1 MSRIKFRTDIN
12 GLRCY
17 AVLLVVLFHFGIQGF
32 GSGFIGVDV
41 FFVVSG
47 YLMSAMI
54 IPGVLNKD
62 FRLFDFYIARAV
74 RIIPSI
80 ILLVIVFYA
89 ISFQFAPPDMF
100 KDFSKYAIKSLLF
113 TSNIEY
119 LKLANG
125 YFTGDSHS
133 NFLLHT
139 WSLSVEWQFY
149 LVYPLIIMLTGK
161 LTRSLKAISVVLSLI
176 LVISLFS
183 SIFYATIDSSFN
195 FYMLPTRAWEMT
207 IGGIVFI
214 TSQKN
219 IDRLP
224 LFRIAVI
231 LLLIS
236 ACVNYDIK
244 LWPGYAAIL
253 PVVATAL
260 ILFSCNKN
268 SILLNNKV
276 AQLIGSASYSIY
288 LWHWPLFVTLSYFEL
303 LADTKC
309 RLLSGF
315 ASIVVGILVYML
327 FEKRASKWLKKRNK
341 KQIVAS
347 ILIPALLCISVFDY
361 TRSHSGFLWRGGDK
375 YQKVSAEIV
384 LPSPSNGWCFYAIA
398 SDKKLKLG
406 ENGVTCHVGN
416 TDSKKNA
423 VLFGDSFA
431 GHYIPFWDSVG
442 KQVGLNINPITTN
455 WCSPSVGREFMGPKT
470 SIAYKQC
477 MFNREYFA
485 KNFEK
490 YDYLIFSGAWS
501 YIVSNAESLR
511 NVEALI
517 KMAHGTGK
525 RIIIMDEPYQFEA
538 NIGELYKKS
547 IWDRRQ
553 FDITKYLVNGK
564 NAKQKEVDTI
574 LTALTAGN
582 KNTIFL
588 SRSMLFS
595 ETQTNGSGVPY
606 SLDGEHIS
614 VIGSLSAAEYF
625 IKGNNF
631 HRLVNFLQ

>member
-113 TSNIEY
+113 ISNIEY

-309 RLLSGF
+309 RLLSAF

-517 KMAHGTGK
+517 KMAQGTGK

>member
-309 RLLSGF
+309 RLLSAF

-341 KQIVAS
+341 KQMVAS

-517 KMAHGTGK
+517 KMAQGTGK

>member
-309 RLLSGF
+309 RLLSAF

>member
-1 MSRIKFRTDIN
+1 MSRIRFRTDIN

-41 FFVVSG
+41 FFVLSG

-62 FRLFDFYIARAV
+62 FKLFDFYIARAV

-100 KDFSKYAIKSLLF
+100 KDFSKYAMKSLLF

-149 LVYPLIIMLTGK
+149 LVYPLIIMLTGR
-161 LTRSLKAISVVLSLI
+161 LTRSLKAISVVLSLV
-176 LVISLFS
+176 LVISLLA

-207 IGGIVFI
+207 IGGVVFI
-214 TSQKN
+214 ASQKN
-219 IDRLP
+219 IVRLP

-260 ILFSCNKN
+260 ILFSCNQN

-303 LADTKC
+303 LAGTKS
-309 RLLSGF
+309 RLLSAF
-315 ASIVVGILVYML
+315 ASVVVGIVVYML
-327 FEKRASKWLKKRNK
+327 FEQRASKWLKKRNK

-347 ILIPALLCISVFDY
+347 ILIPALLCIILFDY
-361 TRSHSGFLWRGGDK
+361 TRSHSGFLWRGGEQ

-431 GHYIPFWDSVG
+431 GQYIPFWDSVG
-442 KQVGLNINPITTN
+442 KQIGVNINPITTN
-455 WCSPSVGREFMGPKT
+455 WCSPSVGKEFMGPKT

-485 KNFEK
+485 KNIEQ

-517 KMAHGTGK
+517 KMAQGTGK
-525 RIIIMDEPYQFEA
+525 RIIIMDEPYQFEV
-538 NIGELYKKS
+538 NIGESYKKS
-547 IWDRRQ
+547 VWDRRQ
-553 FDITKYLVNGK
+553 FEITKYLVNGK

-574 LTALTAGN
+574 LTALAAGHE
-582 KNTIFL
+582 NTLFL
-588 SRSMLFS
+588 SRNMLFS
-595 ETQTNGSGVPY
+595 ETQTNESGVPY

-625 IKGNNF
+625 IKGNNY

>member
-89 ISFQFAPPDMF
+89 VSFQFAPPDMF

-309 RLLSGF
+309 RLLSAF

-517 KMAHGTGK
+517 KMAQGTGK

>member
-309 RLLSGF
+309 RLLSAF

-517 KMAHGTGK
+517 KMAQGTGK

>member
-309 RLLSGF
+309 RLLSAF

-517 KMAHGTGK
+517 KMAQGTGK

-606 SLDGEHIS
+606 SLDGEHVS

>member
-113 TSNIEY
+113 ISNIEY

-309 RLLSGF
+309 RLLSAF

-511 NVEALI
+511 NVKALI
-517 KMAHGTGK
+517 KMAQGTGK

>member
-1 MSRIKFRTDIN
+1 MSRIRFRTDIN

-41 FFVVSG
+41 FFVLSG

-62 FRLFDFYIARAV
+62 FKLFDFYIARAV

-100 KDFSKYAIKSLLF
+100 KDFSKYAMKSLLF

-149 LVYPLIIMLTGK
+149 LVYPLIIMLTGW
-161 LTRSLKAISVVLSLI
+161 LTRSLKAISVVLSLV
-176 LVISLFS
+176 LVISLLA

-207 IGGIVFI
+207 IGGVVFI
-214 TSQKN
+214 ALQKN
-219 IDRLP
+219 IVRLP
-224 LFRIAVI
+224 LFRVAVI

-260 ILFSCNKN
+260 ILFSCNQN

-303 LADTKC
+303 LAGTKS
-309 RLLSGF
+309 RLLSAF
-315 ASIVVGILVYML
+315 ASVVVGIVVYML
-327 FEKRASKWLKKRNK
+327 FEQRASKWLKKRNK
-341 KQIVAS
+341 KQIAAS
-347 ILIPALLCISVFDY
+347 ILIPALLCIILFDY
-361 TRSHSGFLWRGGDK
+361 TRSHSGFLWRGGEQ

-431 GHYIPFWDSVG
+431 GQYIPFWDSVG
-442 KQVGLNINPITTN
+442 KQIGVNINPITTN
-455 WCSPSVGREFMGPKT
+455 WCSPSVGKEFMGPKT

-477 MFNREYFA
+477 MFNREYFS
-485 KNFEK
+485 KNIEQ

-517 KMAHGTGK
+517 KMAQGTGK
-525 RIIIMDEPYQFEA
+525 RIIIMDEPYQFEV

-547 IWDRRQ
+547 VWDRRQ
-553 FDITKYLVNGK
+553 FQITKYLVNGK
-564 NAKQKEVDTI
+564 NEKQKEVDTI
-574 LTALTAGN
+574 LTALAAGHE
-582 KNTIFL
+582 NTLFL
-588 SRSMLFS
+588 SRNMLFS
-595 ETQTNGSGVPY
+595 ETQTNESGVPY

-625 IKGNNF
+625 IKGNNY

>member
-1 MSRIKFRTDIN
+1 MSRIRFRTDIN

-41 FFVVSG
+41 FFVLSG

-62 FRLFDFYIARAV
+62 FKLFDFYIARAV

-100 KDFSKYAIKSLLF
+100 KDFSKYAMKSLLF

-149 LVYPLIIMLTGK
+149 LVYPLIIMLTGW
-161 LTRSLKAISVVLSLI
+161 LTRSLKAISVVLSLV
-176 LVISLFS
+176 LVISLLA

-207 IGGIVFI
+207 IGGVVFI
-214 TSQKN
+214 ALQKN
-219 IDRLP
+219 IVRLP
-224 LFRIAVI
+224 LFRVAVI

-260 ILFSCNKN
+260 ILFSCNQN

-303 LADTKC
+303 LAGTKS
-309 RLLSGF
+309 RLLSAF
-315 ASIVVGILVYML
+315 ASVVVGIVVYML
-327 FEKRASKWLKKRNK
+327 FEQRASKWLKKRNK
-341 KQIVAS
+341 KQIAAS
-347 ILIPALLCISVFDY
+347 ILIPALLCIILFDY
-361 TRSHSGFLWRGGDK
+361 TRSHSGFLWRGGEQ

-431 GHYIPFWDSVG
+431 GQYIPFWDSVG
-442 KQVGLNINPITTN
+442 KQIGVNINPITTN
-455 WCSPSVGREFMGPKT
+455 WCSPSVGKEFMGPKT

-477 MFNREYFA
+477 MLNREYFS
-485 KNFEK
+485 KNIEQ

-517 KMAHGTGK
+517 KMAQGTGK
-525 RIIIMDEPYQFEA
+525 RIIIMDEPYQFEV

-547 IWDRRQ
+547 VWDRRQ
-553 FDITKYLVNGK
+553 FQITKYLVNGK
-564 NAKQKEVDTI
+564 NEKQKEVDTI
-574 LTALTAGN
+574 LTALAAGHE
-582 KNTIFL
+582 NTLFL
-588 SRSMLFS
+588 SRNMLFS
-595 ETQTNGSGVPY
+595 ETQTNESGVPY

-625 IKGNNF
+625 IKGNNY

>member
-54 IPGVLNKD
+54 IPGVLSKD
-62 FRLFDFYIARAV
+62 FKLLDFYIARAV

-80 ILLVIVFYA
+80 ILLVVVFYA

-100 KDFSKYAIKSLLF
+100 KDFSKYAMKSLLF
-113 TSNIEY
+113 ISNIEY

-149 LVYPLIIMLTGK
+149 LIYPLIIMLTGK

-176 LVISLFS
+176 LVISLLA

-214 TSQKN
+214 ASQKN
-219 IDRLP
+219 IVRLP

-260 ILFSCNKN
+260 ILFSCNQN
-268 SILLNNKV
+268 SLLLNNKV

-303 LADTKC
+303 LADTKS
-309 RLLSGF
+309 RLLSAF
-315 ASIVVGILVYML
+315 ASVVVGIVVYML
-327 FEKRASKWLKKRNK
+327 FEQRASKWLKKRNK

-347 ILIPALLCISVFDY
+347 IFIPALLCITLFDY
-361 TRSHSGFLWRGGDK
+361 TRSHSGFLWRGGEQ

-384 LPSPSNGWCFYAIA
+384 LPSPGNGWCFYAIA

-442 KQVGLNINPITTN
+442 KQIGVNINPITTN

-477 MFNREYFA
+477 MFNREYFS
-485 KNFEK
+485 KNIEK
-490 YDYLIFSGAWS
+490 YDYIIFSGAWS
-501 YIVSNAESLR
+501 YIVSDTESLR

-517 KMAHGTGK
+517 KMAQGTGK
-525 RIIIMDEPYQFEA
+525 RIIIMDEPYLFEV

-574 LTALTAGN
+574 LTALAAGN
-582 KNTIFL
+582 ENTLFL
-588 SRSMLFS
+588 RRNMLFS
-595 ETQTNGSGVPY
+595 ETQTNESGVPY

-625 IKGNNF
+625 IKGNNY

>member
-309 RLLSGF
+309 RLLSAF

-384 LPSPSNGWCFYAIA
+384 LPSPTNGWCFYAIA

-517 KMAHGTGK
+517 KMAQGTGK

>member
-309 RLLSGF
+309 RLLSAF

-511 NVEALI
+511 NVKALI
-517 KMAHGTGK
+517 KMAQGTGK

>member
-41 FFVVSG
+41 FFVVFG

-309 RLLSGF
+309 RLLSAF

-517 KMAHGTGK
+517 KMAQGTGK

-606 SLDGEHIS
+606 SLDGEHVS

>member
-1 MSRIKFRTDIN
+1 MSRISFRTDIN

-32 GSGFIGVDV
+32 SSGFIGVDI

-62 FRLFDFYIARAV
+62 FKLIDFYIARAV

-80 ILLVIVFYA
+80 ILLVVVFYV
-89 ISFQFAPPDMF
+89 ISFQFAPPEMF
-100 KDFSKYAIKSLLF
+100 RSYSKYAMKSLLF

-161 LTRSLKAISVVLSLI
+161 LCRSLKAISVVLSL
-176 LVISLFS
+176 LLSISLLT

-207 IGGIVFI
+207 LGGIIFVV
-214 TSQKN
+214 SQKN
-219 IDRLP
+219 IIRLR
-224 LFRIAVI
+224 LFGIAVF
-231 LLLIS
+231 LLLVS

-260 ILFSCNKN
+260 ILYSGNQN
-268 SILLNNKV
+268 SPLLNNKV
-276 AQLIGSASYSIY
+276 AQTIGSASYSIY

-303 LADTKC
+303 LTDVKS
-309 RLLSGF
+309 RLFSAFLSV
-315 ASIVVGILVYML
+315 VVGIVVYML
-327 FEKRASKWLKKRNK
+327 FEQRASKWLKKRNK
-341 KQIVAS
+341 KQILAS
-347 ILIPALLCISVFDY
+347 IFIPTLFCIALFDY
-361 TRSHSGFLWRGGDK
+361 TRSHSGFLWRGSEN
-375 YQKVSAEIV
+375 YQKISAEIV
-384 LPSPSNGWCFYAIA
+384 LPAPENGWCFYAIA

-406 ENGVTCHVGN
+406 EDGVTCHVGN
-416 TDSKKNA
+416 TASKKNA

-431 GHYIPFWDSVG
+431 GHYIPFWNTVG
-442 KQVGLNINPITTN
+442 KKIGLNINPITTN
-455 WCSPSVGREFMGPKT
+455 WCSPSAGSEFLGPKT

-477 MFNREYFA
+477 MFNREYFK
-485 KNFEK
+485 KNIK
-490 YDYLIFSGAWS
+490 QYDYVIFSGAWS
-501 YIVSNAESLR
+501 YIVSDAESLK
-511 NVEALI
+511 NVELLI
-517 KMAHGTGK
+517 KMAQAMDK
-525 RIIIMDEPYQFEA
+525 KIIIMDEPYTFDV
-538 NIGELYKKS
+538 NIGELYKKAV
-547 IWDRRQ
+547 WDNHK
-553 FDITKYLVNGK
+553 FEITKYLINNK
-564 NAKQKEVDTI
+564 NAKQRVVDTI
-574 LTALTAGN
+574 LANLAAGHDNTLFLT
-582 KNTIFL
+582 
-588 SRSMLFS
+588 RDMLFNKIQIN
-595 ETQTNGSGVPY
+595 EQGVPY

-625 IKGNNF
+625 IKGAGY

>member
-1 MSRIKFRTDIN
+1 MSRIRFRTDIN

-41 FFVVSG
+41 FFVLSG

-62 FRLFDFYIARAV
+62 FKLFDFYIARAV

-100 KDFSKYAIKSLLF
+100 KDFSKYAMKSLLF

-149 LVYPLIIMLTGK
+149 LVYPLIIMLTGR
-161 LTRSLKAISVVLSLI
+161 LTRSLKAISVVLSLV
-176 LVISLFS
+176 LVISLLA

-207 IGGIVFI
+207 IGGVVFI
-214 TSQKN
+214 ASQKN
-219 IDRLP
+219 IVRLP

-260 ILFSCNKN
+260 ILFSCNQN

-303 LADTKC
+303 LAGTKS
-309 RLLSGF
+309 RLLSAF
-315 ASIVVGILVYML
+315 ASVVVGIVVYML
-327 FEKRASKWLKKRNK
+327 FEQRASKWLKKRNK
-341 KQIVAS
+341 KQIVVS
-347 ILIPALLCISVFDY
+347 ILIPALLCIILFDY
-361 TRSHSGFLWRGGDK
+361 TRSHSGFLWRGGEQ

-431 GHYIPFWDSVG
+431 GQYIPFWDSVG
-442 KQVGLNINPITTN
+442 KQIGVNINPITTN
-455 WCSPSVGREFMGPKT
+455 WCSPSVGKEFMGPKT

-485 KNFEK
+485 KNIEQ

-517 KMAHGTGK
+517 KMAQGTGK
-525 RIIIMDEPYQFEA
+525 RIIIMDEPYQFEV
-538 NIGELYKKS
+538 NIGESYKKS
-547 IWDRRQ
+547 VWDRRQ
-553 FDITKYLVNGK
+553 FEITKYLVNGK

-574 LTALTAGN
+574 LTALAAGHE
-582 KNTIFL
+582 NTLFL
-588 SRSMLFS
+588 SRNMLFS
-595 ETQTNGSGVPY
+595 ETQTNESGVPY

-625 IKGNNF
+625 IKGNNY

>member
-517 KMAHGTGK
+517 KMAQGTGK

>member
-41 FFVVSG
+41 FFVVFG

>member
-309 RLLSGF
+309 RLLSAF

-517 KMAHGTGK
+517 KMAQGTGK

-606 SLDGEHIS
+606 SLDGENIS

>member
-1 MSRIKFRTDIN
+1 
-12 GLRCY
+12 
-17 AVLLVVLFHFGIQGF
+17 
-32 GSGFIGVDV
+32 
-41 FFVVSG
+41 
-47 YLMSAMI
+47 
-54 IPGVLNKD
+54 
-62 FRLFDFYIARAV
+62 
-74 RIIPSI
+74 
-80 ILLVIVFYA
+80 
-89 ISFQFAPPDMF
+89 
-100 KDFSKYAIKSLLF
+100 
-113 TSNIEY
+113 
-119 LKLANG
+119 
-125 YFTGDSHS
+125 
-133 NFLLHT
+133 
-139 WSLSVEWQFY
+139 
-149 LVYPLIIMLTGK
+149 
-161 LTRSLKAISVVLSLI
+161 
-176 LVISLFS
+176 
-183 SIFYATIDSSFN
+183 
-195 FYMLPTRAWEMT
+195 MT
-207 IGGIVFI
+207 IGGVVFI
-214 TSQKN
+214 ASQKN
-219 IDRLP
+219 IVRLP

-260 ILFSCNKN
+260 ILFSCNQN

-303 LADTKC
+303 LAGTKS
-309 RLLSGF
+309 RLLSAF
-315 ASIVVGILVYML
+315 ASVVVGIVVYIL
-327 FEKRASKWLKKRNK
+327 FEQRASKWLKKRNK

-347 ILIPALLCISVFDY
+347 ILIPALLCIILFDY
-361 TRSHSGFLWRGGDK
+361 TRSHSGFLWRGGEQ

-416 TDSKKNA
+416 TDSKKKA

-431 GHYIPFWDSVG
+431 GQYIPFWDSVG
-442 KQVGLNINPITTN
+442 KQIGVNINPITTN
-455 WCSPSVGREFMGPKT
+455 WCSPSVGKEFMGPKT

-485 KNFEK
+485 KNIEQ

-517 KMAHGTGK
+517 KMAQGTGK
-525 RIIIMDEPYQFEA
+525 RIIIMDEPYQFEV
-538 NIGELYKKS
+538 NIGESYKKS
-547 IWDRRQ
+547 VWDRRQ
-553 FDITKYLVNGK
+553 FEITKYLVNGK

-574 LTALTAGN
+574 LAALAAGHE
-582 KNTIFL
+582 NTLLL
-588 SRSMLFS
+588 SRNMLFS
-595 ETQTNGSGVPY
+595 ETQTNESGVPY

-625 IKGNNF
+625 IRGNNY

>member
-1 MSRIKFRTDIN
+1 MSRIRFRTDIN

-41 FFVVSG
+41 FFVLSG

-62 FRLFDFYIARAV
+62 FKLFDFYIARAV

-100 KDFSKYAIKSLLF
+100 KDFSKYAMKSLLF

-149 LVYPLIIMLTGK
+149 LVYPLIIMLTGW
-161 LTRSLKAISVVLSLI
+161 LTRSLKAISVVLSLV
-176 LVISLFS
+176 LVISLLA

-207 IGGIVFI
+207 IGGVVFI
-214 TSQKN
+214 ASQKN
-219 IDRLP
+219 IVRLP
-224 LFRIAVI
+224 LFRVAVI

-236 ACVNYDIK
+236 ACVNYNIK

-260 ILFSCNKN
+260 ILFSCNQN

-303 LADTKC
+303 LAGTKS
-309 RLLSGF
+309 RLLSAF
-315 ASIVVGILVYML
+315 ASVVVGIVVYML
-327 FEKRASKWLKKRNK
+327 FEQRASKWLKKRNK
-341 KQIVAS
+341 KQIAAS
-347 ILIPALLCISVFDY
+347 ILIPALLCIILFDY
-361 TRSHSGFLWRGGDK
+361 TRSHSGFLWRGGEQ

-431 GHYIPFWDSVG
+431 GQYIPFWDSVG
-442 KQVGLNINPITTN
+442 KQIGVNINPITTN
-455 WCSPSVGREFMGPKT
+455 WCSPSVGKEFMGPKT

-477 MFNREYFA
+477 MFNREYFS
-485 KNFEK
+485 KNIEQ

-511 NVEALI
+511 NVEVLI
-517 KMAHGTGK
+517 KMAQGTGK
-525 RIIIMDEPYQFEA
+525 RIIIMDEPYQFEV
-538 NIGELYKKS
+538 NIGESYKKS
-547 IWDRRQ
+547 VWDRRQ
-553 FDITKYLVNGK
+553 FEITKYLVNGK
-564 NAKQKEVDTI
+564 NEKQKEVDTI
-574 LTALTAGN
+574 LTALAAGHE
-582 KNTIFL
+582 NTLFL
-588 SRSMLFS
+588 SRNMLFS
-595 ETQTNGSGVPY
+595 ETQTNESGVPY

-625 IKGNNF
+625 IKGNNY

>member
-161 LTRSLKAISVVLSLI
+161 LTRSLKAISVVLLLI

-309 RLLSGF
+309 RLLSAF

-517 KMAHGTGK
+517 KMAQGTGK

-553 FDITKYLVNGK
+553 FDITKYLVNGE

>member
-309 RLLSGF
+309 RLLSAF

-455 WCSPSVGREFMGPKT
+455 WCSPLVGREFMGPKT

-517 KMAHGTGK
+517 KMAQGTGK

-606 SLDGEHIS
+606 SLDGEHVS